1 VLDGG
6 YRSTSRS
13 GRFTLREN
21 NSQYLLNWVGPTA
34 GQDVFLRNFLP
45 LPGIKPW
52 IAQPIV
58 SSLHRFGYVTNY
70 EPFVYVSV
78 HFKNQEFTKDMKRQL
93 DDINRSKHVW
103 QILVH

>member
-1 VLDGG
+1 MVATDQL
-6 YRSTSRS
+6 
-13 GRFTLREN
+13 RFTLWEN
-21 NSQYLLNWVGPTA
+21 NSQYLPNWVGPTA

-58 SSLHRFGYVTNY
+58 SLLNRLDYITNY
-70 EPFVYVSV
+70 EHFVHVSV
-78 HFKNQEFTKDMKRQL
+78 PYKNQELTKDVVTQL
-93 DDINRSKHVW
+93 DDVNRSKHMW

>member
-1 VLDGG
+1 M
-6 YRSTSRS
+6 
-13 GRFTLREN
+13 
-21 NSQYLLNWVGPTA
+21 NWVGPTA

-58 SSLHRFGYVTNY
+58 SSLHRLGYTSNY
-70 EPFVYVSV
+70 EPFMHVSV
-78 HFKNQEFTKDMKRQL
+78 PYINQELTKDAVTQM
-93 DDINRSKHVW
+93 DDVNRSKHVW